1 MSQTANQS
9 QQEPVGRE
17 LRPYALARG
26 EFEVPP
32 DFDDPLPEAILS
44 EFEGTSDLTFD
55 DGDTRQALKEPGYGL
70 EDQGAEDRFPQ
81 EDIYT

>member
-55 DGDTRQALKEPGYGL
+55 DGATRQALKGPGY
-70 EDQGAEDRFPQ
+70 EMEAQGAGSSAPKGGFH
-81 EDIYT
+81 T